1 MSQRLAKEIAEM
13 LDAAGVGIY
22 STTDPTTRTIFTGRL
37 PAGVR
42 EGINIVESI
51 GAPPHEYTDQ
61 QYPTLDFYSRSDSP
75 DQGHY
80 LLELVFNLLH
90 RRNGYTTTNWY
101 VYNSSA
107 LGDIVDIDE
116 DRETG
121 KLYRLSVQFICR
133 NLNNVS

>member
-13 LDAAGVGIY
+13 LDAANVGIY
-22 STTDPTTRTIFTGRL
+22 STSNPDTRTIFTGKL
-37 PAGVR
+37 PANVA
-42 EGINIVESI
+42 EGINIVEAI

-61 QYPTLDFYSRSDSP
+61 QYPILDFYARSDAP
-75 DQGHY
+75 DRAHY

-101 VYNSSA
+101 IYNSSA
-107 LGDIVDIDE
+107 LGDIVDLDE

-121 KLYRLSVQFICR
+121 KLYRLSVQFTCR
-133 NLNNVS
+133 NLNNIS